1 MDGSVALLPLFRL
14 SDMKSRNPIPVLG
27 RGTKSRS
34 LQEVLDTVEPAK
46 NTNLRGLIIVDN
58 AIGQSISFHVL
69 EISKPP
75 VLDAY
80 FGWVRST
87 SFFATSY
94 SPHCF
99 DLDHHCPWVNNCIG
113 YFNHGHFLRFLFYV
127 DATCT
132 YHLFMVTRR
141 VMTTTNYYVSPPKNQ
156 DLLMLIQLR
165 TFLPV
170 SSSFAFF

>member
-1 MDGSVALLPLFRL
+1 
-14 SDMKSRNPIPVLG
+14 
-27 RGTKSRS
+27 
-34 LQEVLDTVEPAK
+34 
-46 NTNLRGLIIVDN
+46 
-58 AIGQSISFHVL
+58 VL

-87 SFFATSY
+87 CFFFATFY

-99 DLDHHCPWVNNCIG
+99 HLDHHCPWVNNCIG

-141 VMTTTNYYVSPPKNQ
+141 VMTTTNYYVSPPKKTRFSHADSTQ
-156 DLLMLIQLR
+156 DIPSGFEFLCILLNYVLVG
-165 TFLPV
+165 PV
-170 SSSFAFF
+170 ILAVGAFRFVFINHGNLSLTVRM